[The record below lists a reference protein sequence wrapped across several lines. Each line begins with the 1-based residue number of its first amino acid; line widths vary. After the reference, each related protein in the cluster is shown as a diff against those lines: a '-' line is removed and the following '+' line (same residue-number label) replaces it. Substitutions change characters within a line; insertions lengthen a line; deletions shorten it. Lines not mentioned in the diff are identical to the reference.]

1 MTEILS
7 VAPWS
12 PHGTWKKPMVN
23 VCSVGDDR
31 DRTLL
36 PGSCIRA
43 LVITLITIL
52 ITLAFVQSSFSQA
65 NLDVL
70 TVDLLDRET
79 YRISVPFGSRDGL
92 EESTPFAMMD
102 ENGEVFGYI
111 LPHRISR
118 ERFWSGTLEEHIFGR
133 VKTGTVV
140 KETSL
145 PLREIFRLRKAAEAR
160 GTLLKRAVE
169 AGVRLNSLKELRE
182 KMAEL
187 DSKSRENLSMVESL
201 WGVRKEQVLIWAKE
215 KGMRDKITVNE
226 AERVRFNAER
236 RHLWTELNVPS
247 VKIEQ
252 INVKIEGLNFSI
264 TRLRGVLQ
272 QLESERAILFDQ
284 SQSREE
290 GFDENDLVR
299 MSLKE
304 LERFENYYEV
314 EEELVNREID
324 REILVMRKEELWDF
338 INSSKSWDLALRRE
352 IEYLN
357 GEIARRNR
365 VILDLVYQISEKY
378 SSTADDGRGKD
389 VIVSSHWMEQMHD
402 AQMANGWIT
411 EQMGMMEVECRR
423 IQGELIMLNQEM
435 VRLKAEIRD
444 LEKNP
449 HSKFQNPN

>member
-1 MTEILS
+1 
-7 VAPWS
+7 
-12 PHGTWKKPMVN
+12 MVN
-23 VCSVGDDR
+23 VYSVGDDR

-36 PGSCIRA
+36 SGSCIRA

-52 ITLAFVQSSFSQA
+52 ITLAFVQSSFSQT

-70 TVDLLDRET
+70 TVDLLDGET
-79 YRISVPFGSRDGL
+79 YRISVPFGSKDGL
-92 EESTPFAMMD
+92 KESTPFAIMD

-118 ERFWSGTLEEHIFGR
+118 ERFWSGTLEENIFR
-133 VKTGTVV
+133 MVKTGTVV

-145 PLREIFRLRKAAEAR
+145 PQGEISRLRKAAEAR
-160 GTLLKRAVE
+160 GTLIKRAVE
-169 AGVRLNSLKELRE
+169 AGVRLNSLKELQE
-182 KMAEL
+182 NMAEL
-187 DSKSRENLSMVESL
+187 DRKSKENLAMIDGL

-284 SQSREE
+284 GQAREE
-290 GFDENDLVR
+290 GFYENGLVR
-299 MSLKE
+299 ISLKE
-304 LERFENYYEV
+304 LKRFENYYEV
-314 EEELVNREID
+314 EEGLVNREID

-338 INSSKSWDLALRRE
+338 INSSKSWDLALRRD
-352 IEYLN
+352 IEHLN
-357 GEIARRNR
+357 REIALRNR

-402 AQMANGWIT
+402 AQMADGWVT
-411 EQMGMMEVECRR
+411 EQMEMMEDECRR
-423 IQGELIMLNQEM
+423 IQGELIVLNREM
-435 VRLKAEIRD
+435 VRLRTEIRD
-444 LEKNP
+444 LEKIP